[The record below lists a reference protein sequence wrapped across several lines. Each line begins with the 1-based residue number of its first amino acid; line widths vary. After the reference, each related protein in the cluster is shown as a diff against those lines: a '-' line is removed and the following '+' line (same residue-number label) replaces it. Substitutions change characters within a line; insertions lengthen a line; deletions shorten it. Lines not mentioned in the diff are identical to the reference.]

1 MDQNT
6 PLSQG
11 TMGVGGL
18 ERQPDKQLGNKNMTE
33 IYDMLE
39 KYQS

>member
-1 MDQNT
+1 
-6 PLSQG
+6 
-11 TMGVGGL
+11 MGVDGM

-39 KYQS
+39 KYQSQGKEENR